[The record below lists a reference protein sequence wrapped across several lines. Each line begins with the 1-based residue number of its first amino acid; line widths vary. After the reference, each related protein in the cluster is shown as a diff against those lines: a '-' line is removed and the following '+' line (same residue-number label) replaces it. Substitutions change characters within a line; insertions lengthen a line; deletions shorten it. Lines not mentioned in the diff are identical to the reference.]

1 MRRAAHT
8 KLDIDSLPQERKN
21 SKEDAIYLIGY
32 LNDQETRDKSISR
45 ILKDQ
50 IML

>member
-8 KLDIDSLPQERKN
+8 KLDIDQLPRDRKN

-32 LNDQETRDKSISR
+32 LNEEDTREKSLTRS
-45 ILKDQ
+45 LKDQ